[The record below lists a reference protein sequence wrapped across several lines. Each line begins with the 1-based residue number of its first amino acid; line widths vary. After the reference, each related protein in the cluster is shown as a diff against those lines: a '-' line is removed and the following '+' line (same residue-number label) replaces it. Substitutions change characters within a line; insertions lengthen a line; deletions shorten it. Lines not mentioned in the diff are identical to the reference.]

1 MGGEK
6 QCPFRFEGDRP
17 LERMVC
23 ANVKDDNIMYGQ
35 KGRCDGLCNVKN
47 DNLHMDK
54 RGGRAGGC
62 LYIKYD
68 TW

>member
-1 MGGEK
+1 MDGL
-6 QCPFRFEGDRP
+6 C
-17 LERMVC
+17 
-23 ANVKDDNIMYGQ
+23 NVKDDNIMYGQ
-35 KGRCDGLCNVKN
+35 KGRCDGCNVKN

-54 RGGRAGGC
+54 RGEGVGGC

>member
-1 MGGEK
+1 MDGL
-6 QCPFRFEGDRP
+6 C
-17 LERMVC
+17 
-23 ANVKDDNIMYGQ
+23 NVKDDNIMFGQ
-35 KGRCDGLCNVKN
+35 KGRCDGLCNVKD

-54 RGGRAGGC
+54 TGRGGG